1 MIKKLVKQNKR
12 KGNIL
17 VRKEPRNTFNP
28 VEEFTQQQNPSV
40 KLLRCVLCAMCTS
53 AIRWCVCVCV
63 CPSKT
68 SDGRPV
74 NCRRNVLCIR
84 WCSFVIL
91 PLRLS
96 FTRWQIWC
104 GGGNGE
110 KGGKKGQKIAI
121 GFETRRNKTTVVFS
135 WKKKNGCAHEKGVI
149 TDVHTV
155 LASVRGFFR
164 PRNEADAANQSSNAF
179 FFFVCFLLV
188 LRWRCIVTT
197 VRY

>member
-1 MIKKLVKQNKR
+1 
-12 KGNIL
+12 
-17 VRKEPRNTFNP
+17 
-28 VEEFTQQQNPSV
+28 
-40 KLLRCVLCAMCTS
+40 MCRVHVCYTL
-53 AIRWCVCVCV
+53 VCVCV
-63 CPSKT
+63 CAHQKRSMEAGKLQT
-68 SDGRPV
+68 KCAVYTVVFVRDSSSS
-74 NCRRNVLCIR
+74 
-84 WCSFVIL
+84 SFFYTMADLLWV
-91 PLRLS
+91 
-96 FTRWQIWC
+96 
-104 GGGNGE
+104 GNGE

-188 LRWRCIVTT
+188 LR
-197 VRY
+197 

>member
-135 WKKKNGCAHEKGVI
+135 WKKKMA
-149 TDVHTV
+149 V
-155 LASVRGFFR
+155 LTKRALSQMYILYS
-164 PRNEADAANQSSNAF
+164 PRCGDFSTSK
-179 FFFVCFLLV
+179 
-188 LRWRCIVTT
+188 
-197 VRY
+197 

>member
-1 MIKKLVKQNKR
+1 MIKKRAKQNKR

-40 KLLRCVLCAMCTS
+40 KLLRCVLCAVCTS

-63 CPSKT
+63 PIKNV
-68 SDGRPV
+68 RWKPV

-104 GGGNGE
+104 GGEMERKGE
-110 KGGKKGQKIAI
+110 KKGQKIAI
-121 GFETRRNKTTVVFS
+121 GFETRRNKDNALFVS
-135 WKKKNGCAHEKGVI
+135 

-188 LRWRCIVTT
+188 LR
-197 VRY
+197 

>member
-1 MIKKLVKQNKR
+1 MIKKPVKQNKR

-40 KLLRCVLCAMCTS
+40 KLLRCVLCAVCTS

-63 CPSKT
+63 PIKNV
-68 SDGRPV
+68 RWKPV

-96 FTRWQIWC
+96 FTRWQICC
-104 GGGNGE
+104 GWEMERKGE
-110 KGGKKGQKIAI
+110 KKGQKIAI

-135 WKKKNGCAHEKGVI
+135 WKKKKWLCSRKGRYHRCTYCTRLGAGI
-149 TDVHTV
+149 
-155 LASVRGFFR
+155 FR
-164 PRNEADAANQSSNAF
+164 PRNEADAANQSSNA